1 MAELKTKETKASV
14 AAFLNKI
21 SDVQRRKDCQ
31 TVLELMQ
38 RATGEKPKMW
48 GSSIVGFGRY
58 KYRYASG
65 REGEWPIIGFSPRK
79 TDLTLYIM
87 PGFEEYAD
95 ALLAKLGKCK
105 TGKSCLYIKRLDDV
119 EIPVLKKLIS
129 KSVAK
134 VRQASPAQLP

>member
-1 MAELKTKETKASV
+1 MKSRRCG
-14 AAFLNKI
+14 AAVF
-21 SDVQRRKDCQ
+21 
-31 TVLELMQ
+31 
-38 RATGEKPKMW
+38 
-48 GSSIVGFGRY
+48 VGFGRY

-87 PGFEEYAD
+87 RGFEGDES
-95 ALLAKLGKCK
+95 LLAKLGKHK
-105 TGKSCLYIKRLDDV
+105 TGKGCLYIKRLDDV

-134 VRQASPAQLP
+134 MASNRI